1 MCKTIRITLA
11 GLLAAALLLP
21 LLCACTAAET
31 EPDPDKL
38 SIVCTDFPAY
48 DFARAI
54 AGDRAEILLLIK
66 PGAESHSF
74 EPTPK
79 EILSIESCDLFIC
92 NGGESEAWAERLYRD
107 GGIERRLVMMDCVE
121 TVTEEE
127 KEGMYVRGEE
137 DEEELDEHV
146 WTSPVNAAAIVSA
159 ICDELCKLSPD
170 DATYFRANCDAYRAR
185 LAELDSEFRRTVANA
200 KHDVLVFADRFPMR
214 YFTLEYGLDYFAAF
228 PGCSGETEPS
238 AKTVAFLIDK
248 VRDEKLPAVLYM
260 EFSNQK
266 MADVIC
272 EETGCKKRPFYS
284 VHNVTAEQLEAG
296 LGYLDLMEI
305 NLKSL
310 KEALG

>member
-11 GLLAAALLLP
+11 GLLAVALLLP

-107 GGIERRLVMMDCVE
+107 GGIEHRLVMMDCVE

-272 EETGCKKRPFYS
+272 EETGCKKLPFYS

>member
-1 MCKTIRITLA
+1 MRRFSA
-11 GLLAAALLLP
+11 ALLAAVLLL
-21 LLCACTAAET
+21 TAAGCGRQT
-31 EPDPDKL
+31 DTADDGRL
-38 SIVCTDFPAY
+38 QVVCTLFPYY
-48 DFARAI
+48 DFVRQIGGDAVDAVLLVP
-54 AGDRAEILLLIK
+54 AGRET
-66 PGAESHSF
+66 HSF
-74 EPTPK
+74 EPTPLDV
-79 EILSIESCDLFIC
+79 ITMSRADVFIW
-92 NGGESEAWAERLYRD
+92 NGGESELWVEDVLDAAGEDIPYRLA
-107 GGIERRLVMMDCVE
+107 MMDCVE

-200 KHDVLVFADRFPMR
+200 KHNVLVFADRFPMR

-272 EETGCKKRPFYS
+272 EETGCKKLPFYS